1 MIPCGLKKAW
11 EQQQKKWVQTHSRS
25 KEEEGK
31 KRQKL
36 ENRMRTFKNDALS
49 SQRKIL
55 LTGSFPVG
63 KKKKETERCV
73 SQIIKSN

>member
-1 MIPCGLKKAW
+1 
-11 EQQQKKWVQTHSRS
+11 
-25 KEEEGK
+25 
-31 KRQKL
+31 
-36 ENRMRTFKNDALS
+36 MRTFKNDALS